1 MTLKWIKIIHVR
13 NLKSRN
19 FRANNLLMF
28 TDNKVFHP
36 TPKLLFQKLIGG
48 DLRYLNGRILEPSAG
63 KGDMI
68 DYIKNNFGWNMTDD
82 LRIDAIEND
91 SRLVNELVSKGINV
105 VGDDFLTYETFKEYD
120 YIVMN
125 QLSVSGADDV

>member
-1 MTLKWIKIIHVR
+1 MTLKYIKKIHVR
-13 NLKSRN
+13 KLKSRHSREDN
-19 FRANNLLMF
+19 QLMF
-28 TDNKVFHP
+28 TDNNDSYLTTMP
-36 TPKLLFQKLIGG
+36 LFQKLIGG